1 MSSLWSPFPPFKSFL
16 QLRDRAQAG
25 PLELPYPTVGD
36 RVNRDRIDEM
46 ELLAALALRRQQV
59 GLLEDAEMLRHRL
72 AGHVESLA
80 QLAQRLA
87 VLASEAVQ
95 QLATARI
102 RQRAEHSIVV
112 IHPPNMQPDG
122 CLSRGPA
129 NSIALLRTR
138 PS

>member
-1 MSSLWSPFPPFKSFL
+1 MSSLWPSFSPFKSL
-16 QLRDRAQAG
+16 LELREHTQPR

-36 RVNRDRIDEM
+36 RVDRHRIDEM

-59 GLLEDAEMLRHRL
+59 GLLESGEMLRHRL
-72 AGHVESLA
+72 PGHVESLA

-102 RQRAEHSIVV
+102 RQRAEDSIVV

-122 CLSRGPA
+122 CLSRGA
-129 NSIALLRTR
+129 GEL
-138 PS
+138 